1 MKKIVCAYVFLAV
14 LLAGGTWAQQKAQ
27 IRIKKNV
34 NGVESEE
41 TREFMLEDNTSLEEV
56 LKDINEQNSKEPGL
70 IDQQIEINIQS
81 NGEFP
86 LNNFGGSMFSMPFGS
101 SPFENPD
108 RPKLGVMLR
117 EEKGTG
123 GKDKKEGDIT
133 ISEVMPNMPGE
144 RAGLQK
150 GDVIISIDDEP
161 ITSTTQVL
169 AKVKSIGQEGGEL
182 RFVVKRNK
190 RKKKITV
197 EFPAVP
203 WHRRE
208 LEILGMPFEFNMND
222 SLLLTQPFNRD
233 GFNTGETAYLGVTP
247 SNQPTTVGIAIHV
260 EEKSPAAEMGLLDGD
275 VILECN
281 GEAIGDFNAL
291 ANAVRKCKP
300 GSSIEL
306 LINRGGKEKRV
317 TGALGKRSISAS
329 DDFQIFHD
337 YKGMDDQG
345 NYFYDFEFN
354 MDAEDLQKQMEQF
367 LRDFNMNEP
376 LPDALFPGSGG
387 SEQFKI
393 SIDQLQ
399 ADEQASMGIS
409 QESISFDR
417 LSIVPMPEISAVELQ
432 FALVKQAPYKVTLQD
447 ETKQILVY
455 DERSEK
461 NPEYSRTIDLLNYPA
476 GNYYLVIEQGGSMYS
491 KKLIKQLR

>member
-1 MKKIVCAYVFLAV
+1 MKKTLCAFVCLG
-14 LLAGGTWAQQKAQ
+14 LLIAGGTWAQQKAQ

-41 TREFMLEDNTSLEEV
+41 TREFMLDDNSQLEEV
-56 LKDINEQNSKEPGL
+56 LKEINEQNSKEPGL

-81 NGEFP
+81 TGEFP
-86 LNNFGGSMFSMPFGS
+86 SGNFGGSMFSMPFGA
-101 SPFENPD
+101 SPFTDPD
-108 RPKLGVMLR
+108 KPKLGVMLR
-117 EEKGTG
+117 EEQSADVKGKNTG
-123 GKDKKEGDIT
+123 GIT

-161 ITSTTQVL
+161 ITAAAQVL
-169 AKVKSIGQEGGEL
+169 AKVKSIGQNGGEL

-203 WHRRE
+203 WHRRQV
-208 LEILGMPFEFNMND
+208 EIPGVRDDFNMND
-222 SLLLTQPFNRD
+222 SLLLTQPFNRE

-247 SNQPTTVGIAIHV
+247 ANDPTTVGIAVNV

-300 GSSIEL
+300 GSSVEL
-306 LINRGGKEKRV
+306 LISRDGKEKRI

-329 DDFQIFHD
+329 EDFQIFHD

-354 MDAEDLQKQMEQF
+354 MDAEDLQKRMEEF
-367 LRDFNMNEP
+367 LRDFNVNAP
-376 LPDALFPGSGG
+376 LADEFYPGENRSGN
-387 SEQFKI
+387 FII
-393 SIDQLQ
+393 SIDDLN
-399 ADEQASMGIS
+399 AAEKASRDIPT
-409 QESISFDR
+409 ESIGFDQ
-417 LSIVPMPEISAVELQ
+417 LSIVPKPALSAVDLQ
-432 FALVKQAPYKVTLQD
+432 FTLTESAPFSVVIQD
-447 ETKQILVY
+447 EAKQTLVY
-455 DERSEK
+455 DERG
-461 NPEYSRTIDLLNYPA
+461 NNATDYSRLIDLRDYPA
-476 GNYYLVIEQGGSMYS
+476 GSYYLIIAQGNNAYC
-491 KKLIKQLR
+491 KKLVKQSR